1 MTTLGT
7 GQIMELHGEQMVRAP
22 RLAVWEALNNPTILS
37 RCIPGCEEVNR
48 ISDSETHTRVAIKIG
63 PVRARFAGK
72 IFMSD
77 IQVGTACTLRFEGT
91 GGAAGFAQGTSRVSL
106 SDVGEATRL
115 AYSVEAS
122 VGGKLGQIGGRLI
135 DSSAKKMADEFFAA
149 FDSALTGGSLPAA
162 DAQPNR
168 ETSQTSQTN
177 PLAVPAGALATRAAG
192 PGAAFP
198 GGGFGPELYRAFWF
212 ALGVASTLLLTHWP
226 R

>member
-1 MTTLGT
+1 
-7 GQIMELHGEQMVRAP
+7 MELHGEQIVRAP

-48 ISDSETHTRVAIKIG
+48 VSDSETHTRVAIKIG
-63 PVRARFAGK
+63 PVRARFSGK

-77 IQVGTACTLRFEGT
+77 ISVGSACTLRFEGT
-91 GGAAGFAQGTSRVSL
+91 GGAAGFAKGMSRVSL
-106 SDVGEATRL
+106 SDEGGATRL

-162 DAQPNR
+162 DGLPALQGI
-168 ETSQTSQTN
+168 SL
-177 PLAVPAGALATRAAG
+177 PLPAGVVVARAAEG
-192 PGAAFP
+192 GTPFT
-198 GGGFGPELYRAFWF
+198 GGGFRPELYRAFWF
-212 ALGVASTLLLTHWP
+212 CLGVASTLLISHWP

>member
-1 MTTLGT
+1 LKTFGT
-7 GQIMELHGEQMVRAP
+7 GKIMELHGEQIVRAP

-48 ISDSETHTRVAIKIG
+48 VSESETHTRVAIKIG
-63 PVRARFAGK
+63 PVRARYSGK
-72 IFMSD
+72 IFMTD
-77 IQVGTACTLRFEGT
+77 IQVGSACTLRFEGT

-106 SDVGEATRL
+106 SDEGDDTRL

-149 FDSALTGGSLPAA
+149 FDSALTGGSLPVA
-162 DAQPNR
+162 D
-168 ETSQTSQTN
+168 TSPERKGVHV
-177 PLAVPAGALATRAAG
+177 PLHAGAVAEQVGAG
-192 PGAAFP
+192 GAPFT
-198 GGGFGPELYRAFWF
+198 GGGFRPELYRAFWF
-212 ALGVASTLLLTHWP
+212 CLGVATTLLLSHWP

>member
-1 MTTLGT
+1 
-7 GQIMELHGEQMVRAP
+7 MELHGEQMVRAP
-22 RLAVWEALNNPTILS
+22 RLAVWEALNNPAILS

-48 ISDSETHTRVAIKIG
+48 ISDSETHTRVALKIG

-72 IFMSD
+72 IFMTD
-77 IQVGTACTLRFEGT
+77 IQVGSACTLRFEGT

-106 SDVGEATRL
+106 SDAGEATRL

-162 DAQPNR
+162 DAQPER
-168 ETSQTSQTN
+168 QASKQ
-177 PLAVPAGALATRAAG
+177 AVPAGAMVTTVAR